1 MENSFKPLVNR
12 FGQPII
18 AKSPTTT
25 SKHDTPEKTRGQV
38 IKLVEHTKFLYK
50 VDIAHWRNAHQ
61 TALNAYRP
69 RRDLL
74 MDVYQDAT
82 LDTHLKSVIESRL
95 LPVLNIA
102 FEVVDEQ
109 TNEVDEDI
117 TRLLTTKWFYKYLK
131 AILESIAYGFTVV
144 QLKTIRGIITDI
156 ETVPRENVI
165 PEKNSIIPDLEKE
178 ELVKFDAPGYN
189 NLYTLIGEPKDMGLL
204 LQAARFTIF
213 KKHSLAHWQM
223 FQRLFG
229 IPMRIAKS
237 NTNDKATLAKI
248 EANLKNMGA
257 AMYAVMPLGTE
268 IEIKESVSR
277 DAFNVFSKG
286 IDVANKE
293 VSKLFLGGTMTNEDG
308 SSHSQAKEHGNS
320 KNELIKA
327 DIRLVELEV
336 NNNIFKQFI
345 KWGVP
350 LHGKQFRFN
359 RSRKLP
365 LANNQLEIDKWLAG
379 LFEIEPQYI
388 RDTYGTVIGERI
400 KLTTT
405 SNDSGGSKDE
415 QGQEQEQES
424 NALLALNPNVSVM
437 NQAIIHYSNTH
448 THAYSKN
455 ISNTQISNTKI
466 PERLQKILDRLTEQ
480 VFKGEIKAG
489 DFDNELFEF
498 IANLL
503 WAHVKASY
511 GYKFSDLAANS
522 KRYKTL
528 AALQENVY
536 TFAAIQVHQNIQD
549 LTLLKAFSEDKA
561 TFSKATSKANKRYNK
576 TWLDT
581 NRQTTV
587 ANSQS
592 AARWHDW
599 QESKDILPNVEF
611 QTVGDDRVRSSH
623 KKLEGTVVSI
633 DDPLLKIYNT
643 PLDYGCRCEWIQTHE
658 DLKPPK
664 ELPKIAPMFQNNPGE
679 TGEIFTEDHPFW
691 SGISDKKKSEHA
703 KIVKD
708 LITKTNKKKKT

>member
-1 MENSFKPLVNR
+1 MKNNFKPLVNR
-12 FGQPII
+12 FGQPIV
-18 AKSPTTT
+18 AKSHIIA
-25 SKHDTPEKTRGQV
+25 SKHDAPEKNRGQV

-50 VDIAHWRNAHQ
+50 IDIAHWRNAHQ
-61 TALNAYRP
+61 VALNTYRP

-74 MDVYQDAT
+74 MDVYQDAI
-82 LDTHLKSVIESRL
+82 LDTHLKSVIESRM
-95 LPVLNIA
+95 LPVLNIT

-109 TNEVDEDI
+109 TNEVDEDT

-131 AILESIAYGFTVV
+131 AILESIAYGFSVV
-144 QLKTIRGIITDI
+144 QLKLDRGIITGI

-165 PEKNSIIPDLEKE
+165 PEKNSILPDLQGE
-178 ELVKFDAPGYN
+178 ELVRFDTPGYN
-189 NLYTLIGEPKDMGLL
+189 NLYTLIGEPEGMGLL

-248 EANLKNMGA
+248 ENNLKNMGS

-336 NNNIFKQFI
+336 NGNIFKQFI

-350 LHGKQFRFN
+350 LQGKRFRFN

-365 LANNQLEIDKWLAG
+365 LADNQLEIDKWLAG
-379 LFEIEPQYI
+379 LFELEPQYI

-400 KLTTT
+400 KLPTP
-405 SNDSGGSKDE
+405 SGGGSKGE
-415 QGQEQEQES
+415 PGQEQEQES
-424 NALLALNPNVSVM
+424 NALPITSVM
-437 NQAIIHYSNTH
+437 NQASIHYSNTCA
-448 THAYSKN
+448 HAINKN
-455 ISNTQISNTKI
+455 ISNTQASNTKI
-466 PERLQKILDRLTEQ
+466 PERLQEILDRLTEKI
-480 VFKGEIKAG
+480 FKGEIKAG

-511 GYKFSDLAANS
+511 GYKFSDLAVNS

-549 LTLLKAFSEDKA
+549 LVLLKASSEDKA
-561 TFSKATSKANKRYNK
+561 TFNKAVTKVNKQYNK

-581 NRQTTV
+581 NRQATI

-599 QESKDILPNVEF
+599 QENKDILPNVEF
-611 QTVGDDRVRSSH
+611 QTIGDDRVRDSH
-623 KKLEGTVVSI
+623 KKLEGAVVSI

-643 PLDYGCRCEWIQTHE
+643 PLDYKCRCEWIQTHE

-664 ELPKIAPMFQNNPGE
+664 ELPKIPLTFQNNPGE
-679 TGEIFTEDHPFW
+679 TGKVFTKDHPFW
-691 SGISDKKKSEHA
+691 SGISDKKKKEYA
-703 KIVKD
+703 VIVKD